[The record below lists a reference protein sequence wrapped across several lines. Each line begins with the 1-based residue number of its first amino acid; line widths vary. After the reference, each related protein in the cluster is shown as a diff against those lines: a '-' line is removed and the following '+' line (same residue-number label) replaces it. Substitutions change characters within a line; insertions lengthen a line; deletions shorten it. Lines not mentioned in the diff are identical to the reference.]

1 MSMKYP
7 GEEST
12 RKICFNFSRKMFIFV
27 CRSLQDVKSRLD
39 LRLLAVCSIDPPG
52 CTDIDDALH
61 WRLLPNGNY
70 EVREKKTIINRV
82 GMLFSLFS
90 TTCIMFRISV

>member
-7 GEEST
+7 REEST

-70 EVREKKTIINRV
+70 EVREKRRLLTGLVCYSRYSQLRV
-82 GMLFSLFS
+82 
-90 TTCIMFRISV
+90 